1 MSKRSLR
8 IGDNAYLA
16 NCEDWSNSYYPCK
29 VIKVRDDN
37 TYDLYEPSINKT
49 HYGVPRDAIV
59 DQIEFDANR

>member
-1 MSKRSLR
+1 MNKRSLR

-37 TYDLYEPSINKT
+37 TYDLYEPSIDKT
-49 HYGVPRDAIV
+49 HYGVHRDAIV
-59 DQIEFDANR
+59 DQTEFDAGQ